1 MCTICSIAFPH
12 FGINHTE
19 LDCPLRKSRYCSICA
34 CYGHLTKTCPDQQD
48 KQPRLLFI
56 KDNETVIKEF
66 LLKHGIKSKKKYRYY
81 LHNYAEL
88 NHMRIVYTL

>member
-1 MCTICSIAFPH
+1 MCTICSTTLIN
-12 FGINHTE
+12 FGIKHEE

-34 CYGHLTKTCPDQQD
+34 RYGHLTKACPDQR
-48 KQPRLLFI
+48 KPRLLFI
-56 KDNETVIKEF
+56 KDNEITIKEF
-66 LLKHGIKSKKKYRYY
+66 LSKHNITYKKNYRHL